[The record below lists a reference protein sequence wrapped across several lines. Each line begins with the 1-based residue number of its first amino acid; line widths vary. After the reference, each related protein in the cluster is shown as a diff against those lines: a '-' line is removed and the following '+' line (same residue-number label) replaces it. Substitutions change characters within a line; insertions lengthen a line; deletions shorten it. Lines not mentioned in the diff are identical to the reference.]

1 MFQSIVNHR
10 MLSFW
15 IGVALL
21 FLASAASAQD
31 QDQPDE
37 MMRKTT
43 SEILEL
49 IKTNKSVYEADRDK
63 LFDMVDKKV
72 LPYFDFRKM
81 SQLVLGLNW
90 RTASEKQQNEFTNEF
105 KQLLVRTYAVA
116 LLKYTDQKLVYL
128 PYTGKPTDKTVI
140 VKVNITQSGGSPDIP
155 FYTRF
160 YNGKNGWK
168 VIDIAIEGVS
178 LVTNYR
184 KVYDQTIKTEGL
196 DALIASLAKAN
207 QKARAE
213 QVSKK

>member
-1 MFQSIVNHR
+1 MYTSIIR
-10 MLSFW
+10 RRILSLGIAVVLGFF
-15 IGVALL
+15 AT
-21 FLASAASAQD
+21 LATAQEVE
-31 QDQPDE
+31 QPDE

-43 SEILEL
+43 TEILEL
-49 IKTNKSVYEADRDK
+49 IKTNKPAYEADRDK
-63 LFDMVDKKV
+63 LFAMVDQKV

-116 LLKYTDQKLVYL
+116 LLKYTDQKLAYL
-128 PYTGKPTDKTVI
+128 PYTGKPTDTTVI
-140 VKVNITQSGGSPDIP
+140 VKVNIVQGGGSPDIP

-207 QKARAE
+207 LKARAD